1 MNISFIIV
9 NWNTR
14 DLLDICIDSISR
26 TVFGCEY
33 EVIVVDNGST
43 DGSQAMLGEDW
54 PRVRLIGNERN
65 LGFAAAV
72 NRGLREA
79 TGDFCILLNTDAK
92 LMKGAVETLIKFMR
106 SDSRIGAAGP
116 QLLND
121 DGSLQ
126 NSFSVFPTLLTE
138 TVNKSLLKLLFP
150 RKFPGK
156 HAVGDDPVEVDSLIG
171 ACFCVRREA
180 VEQVGLL
187 DEDYF
192 FFLEETDWGLRMKE
206 AGWKIFL
213 VPSALVVHL
222 QGKSADQAGP
232 AARIEYYRSRYI
244 YFLKHRG
251 RGSVRFLKAFT
262 VVRLAVDLAANC
274 LSCFL
279 IYHRKGLERYKRR
292 ISTYWALLLWH
303 LKGCPAGA
311 GLVNRDKG
319 VSV

>member
-1 MNISFIIV
+1 MKVSFIIV

-14 DLLDICIDSISR
+14 DLLDICLDSIHR

-33 EVIVVDNGST
+33 EVLVVDNGST
-43 DGSQAMLGEDW
+43 DGSLQMLREDW
-54 PRVRLIGNERN
+54 PDVRAIGNERN

-79 TGDFCILLNTDAK
+79 KGDFYILLNTDAK

-138 TVNKSLLKLLFP
+138 IVNKSLLKLLFP

-156 HAVGDDPVEVDSLIG
+156 HAVGEEPVEVDSLIG
-171 ACFCVRREA
+171 ACFCIRREA
-180 VEQVGLL
+180 VEQVGAL

-192 FFLEETDWGLRMKE
+192 FFLEETDWCLRMRK
-206 AGWKIFL
+206 AGWKIYL

-222 QGKSADQAGP
+222 QGKSADLAGA

-251 RGSVRFLKAFT
+251 RGAVRFLKAFT
-262 VVRLAVDLAANC
+262 VVRLAVDLVANC
-274 LSCFL
+274 LSCFF

-292 ISTYWALLLWH
+292 ISTYCLLLRWH
-303 LKGCPAGA
+303 LKGCSGSE
-311 GLVNRDKG
+311 GLRPG
-319 VSV
+319 